1 MCNLS
6 SVIER
11 RGIAI
16 GRAEGRIESKKEGR
30 AEGKFEATAMY
41 YKKGRISL
49 EEAASDL
56 NMPPTLFIEKIKER
70 NLP

>member
-16 GRAEGRIESKKEGR
+16 GRAEGRIEGRTEGQ
-30 AEGKFEATAMY
+30 FEATAMY
-41 YKKGRISL
+41 YKKGMISL
-49 EEAASDL
+49 EEAATDL
-56 NMPPTLFIEKIKER
+56 NMPPSLFIGKIKER